1 MGDFL
6 YISIMKDLTKYVE
19 SLLDGIKNPCEVKYV
34 DNIYHVDI
42 VYDYGNSVNLYRFGD
57 FLIKSLVT
65 RTETMLATYLPET
78 MFKVRV
84 NRINIPIEYQT
95 INVSF
100 TVSTEIDLGEISSY
114 VVDHY
119 PMNFLDNNDPL

>member
-1 MGDFL
+1 
-6 YISIMKDLTKYVE
+6 MKDLTKYIE

-34 DNIYHVDI
+34 NNTYYVDI
-42 VYDYGNSVNLYRFGD
+42 VYDYGNSVDLYRFGD
-57 FLIKSLVT
+57 FLIKNLVD
-65 RTETMLATYLPET
+65 RTESILKTYLPET

-100 TVSTEIDLGEISSY
+100 TVSSEIDLVEISSY
-114 VVDHY
+114 VVDNN
-119 PMNFLDNNDPL
+119 PMGYLDNTD

>member
-1 MGDFL
+1 
-6 YISIMKDLTKYVE
+6 MKDLTKYIE
-19 SLLDGIKNPCEVKYV
+19 SLLDGIKKPCEVKYI
-34 DNIYHVDI
+34 DNVYYVDI
-42 VYDYGNSVNLYRFGD
+42 IYDYENSATIYRFSD
-57 FLIKSLVT
+57 FVIKSLIT
-65 RTETMLATYLPET
+65 KTESILKTYLPEN

-100 TVSTEIDLGEISSY
+100 NVSSAIDLGEISSY

-119 PMNFLDNNDPL
+119 PMNYLDNNDPL

>member
-1 MGDFL
+1 
-6 YISIMKDLTKYVE
+6 MKDLTKYIE

-34 DNIYHVDI
+34 DNIYYVDI
-42 VYDYGNSVNLYRFGD
+42 VYDYGNDVNLYRFGD
-57 FLIKSLVT
+57 FLINSLVDKT
-65 RTETMLATYLPET
+65 DSMLATYIPET

-100 TVSTEIDLGEISSY
+100 TVSSEIDLGEISSY

-119 PMNFLDNNDPL
+119 PMNFLDNNDPSDIVID

>member
-34 DNIYHVDI
+34 DNVYYVDI
-42 VYDYGNSVNLYRFGD
+42 VYDYGNNVNLYRFGD

-65 RTETMLATYLPET
+65 KTEAMLATYLPET
-78 MFKVRV
+78 MFKVSV

-95 INVSF
+95 INVTF
-100 TVSTEIDLGEISSY
+100 TVSSEIDLEGISSY
-114 VVDHY
+114 VVDY
-119 PMNFLDNNDPL
+119 NPMGYLDNTNQL

>member
-1 MGDFL
+1 
-6 YISIMKDLTKYVE
+6 
-19 SLLDGIKNPCEVKYV
+19 V
-34 DNIYHVDI
+34 DNVYYVDI

-57 FLIKSLVT
+57 FLINNLVIK
-65 RTETMLATYLPET
+65 TESILKTYLPEN

-100 TVSTEIDLGEISSY
+100 TVSSKIDLGEISSY